1 LVDSVAERRC
11 GEDKSMTSRSRH
23 LKVKAEAV
31 VKGEILMVEGRWYF
45 ILTHMSNEGA
55 GNEEAKKAGDD
66 DSGSAAMVVLTIE
79 AKGH

>member
-1 LVDSVAERRC
+1 
-11 GEDKSMTSRSRH
+11 
-23 LKVKAEAV
+23 
-31 VKGEILMVEGRWYF
+31 MVEGRWYF